1 MAPCD
6 VLSTLANGA
15 TAPRRTD
22 GSARGAGRLD
32 DRSRALVVLAA
43 LLATGGS
50 PSAAERVVATALASG
65 MSAEEVVDVLIEV
78 APTVGLARLVPAAVE
93 LAAAL
98 GYDIDR
104 ALEAPVEARPPRT

>member
-1 MAPCD
+1 MALCD

-15 TAPRRTD
+15 TASPRTD

-32 DRSRALVVLAA
+32 DRSRAFGAAA
-43 LLATGGS
+43 LLRNGGS
-50 PSAAERVVATALASG
+50 RSAYQRVVATALSSG
-65 MSAEEVVDVLIEV
+65 MSAEEVVDVLIGV

-98 GYDIDR
+98 GYDIDPV
-104 ALEAPVEARPPRT
+104 LKAPVEARTPRT